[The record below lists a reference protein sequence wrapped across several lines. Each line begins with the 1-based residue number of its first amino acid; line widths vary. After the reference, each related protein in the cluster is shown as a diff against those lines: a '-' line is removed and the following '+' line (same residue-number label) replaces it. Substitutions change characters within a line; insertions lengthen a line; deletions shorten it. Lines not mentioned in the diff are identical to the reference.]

1 MSCIIFGVAHAGQG
15 WKGILA
21 TFAVGLFL
29 GALCIAT
36 GSLVMPII
44 MHTCIDL
51 RALVFAYLRTREG
64 SFAEA

>member
-1 MSCIIFGVAHAGQG
+1 
-15 WKGILA
+15 
-21 TFAVGLFL
+21 VGLFFE
-29 GALCIAT
+29 ALFIAT

-64 SFAEA
+64 SFAKA